1 MLLQEEEHREH
12 QVLDTDV
19 QNYGSEIEESQ
30 IAVLID
36 NNLKG
41 KTLYVDSM
49 STSRSSS
56 ISTHSCQNSRTSSS
70 SMNSSISQQS
80 SPDVLVYPMHNKAEK
95 EYNFSRLNSQSKYE
109 VVALGTEERPVASSY
124 DTTAPEHKGERKMA
138 APSSESRRQFPEEMI
153 IYLDYVEEVQSIT
166 KQGSCQEK
174 RIFKFKSSPALPRKE
189 KVEGSCDVKPMD
201 QYETKSEKS
210 SSSNS
215 RTRADETV
223 RRSRRSLSRE
233 HSSVKDI
240 EYVIYYDTPCK

>member
-1 MLLQEEEHREH
+1 MSVPDDVKKRLADEIAKDYCFRPEILALVYVSELQQQILILLERNIENISNLHRMCML
-12 QVLDTDV
+12 
-19 QNYGSEIEESQ
+19 
-30 IAVLID
+30 A
-36 NNLKG
+36 
-41 KTLYVDSM
+41 
-49 STSRSSS
+49 
-56 ISTHSCQNSRTSSS
+56 
-70 SMNSSISQQS
+70 
-80 SPDVLVYPMHNKAEK
+80 YPMHNRAEK
-95 EYNFSRLNSQSKYE
+95 EYNFSSLNSQSKYE

-166 KQGSCQEK
+166 KQGSCQDK

-189 KVEGSCDVKPMD
+189 KVEEGSCDVKRMD
-201 QYETKSEKS
+201 QYETESEKS

-240 EYVIYYDTPCK
+240 EYVIYYYKPCK